1 MSIFKKYQ
9 AVLLCV
15 CGLFLVSSVFA
26 ETPSPGGNDISS
38 IATGITTTLGSIG
51 KLMVAIAYLA
61 GFGFL
66 MFGILKFKQHKD
78 NPQQVTLGVPIVMT
92 IIGSVLLFVG
102 SFIAPLGASL
112 GIDTTK
118 QGDFQIPGTK

>member
-9 AVLLCV
+9 RALLIL
-15 CGLFLVSSVFA
+15 CGLFLATSVFA
-26 ETPSPGGNDISS
+26 QDQNIGT
-38 IATGITTTLGSIG
+38 IAAGVTTTLGSVG

-118 QGDFQIPGTK
+118 SGEFEIPGTK

>member
-1 MSIFKKYQ
+1 MSIFKKYRGPLL
-9 AVLLCV
+9 VL
-15 CGLFLVSSVFA
+15 CGLLVTGLAFA
-26 ETPSPGGNDISS
+26 QTKDIGA
-38 IATGITTTLGSIG
+38 IAEGVTDTLGNIG

-118 QGDFQIPGTK
+118 SGEFEIPGAKKG